1 MSRSRNMVWSR
12 SAAAEAES
20 IPSPVRTGVARSAGG
35 AGGTVPDAAG
45 DRDARRRLEESEERY
60 RSLFEYNPSA
70 VFSLDLEGRF
80 TSANPAAYAL
90 TGYAPG
96 ELLSRPFNT
105 LVVPEHL
112 PRVSEDVQAAVGGAS
127 RTLRLAITH
136 RDKRRLE
143 LRVATTPV
151 VVSGE
156 VVGVFGI
163 ADDVTERVHARE
175 ALRKSE
181 EMLRTVID
189 ASPVAILMLDRQG
202 RVLTWSSAAERM
214 FGWTADEARNRPPPF
229 IPPEFEP
236 EFRARLDQVLAGEPL
251 MGLELVRRR
260 RDGAAVPVSLCAAPL
275 RDEDGS
281 VTGVVVAIV
290 DETARRAA
298 EVALE
303 ESRQQLLHAQK
314 MEAVGRLAGGIA
326 HDFNNLLTAI
336 KGGAQMLLLDTPED
350 APAHADLVEID
361 QSVDRATNLTRQ
373 LLTFSRKAV
382 AQPRALDLNA
392 LLAGTEKLL
401 NRVLRED
408 VVLATRFCPGHA
420 CILADRGQVEQV
432 LLNLAVNARDAMP
445 AGGRLT
451 LETSTVELT
460 GPFGPEHAGLA
471 PGRYVVLCV
480 SDTGQGMTPE
490 VQERAFEPFF
500 TTKPRGQGTGLGLST
515 VYGIVQQSGGLI
527 QLHSEPGRGTSFR
540 IFFPEA
546 PGDRADD
553 STLSGLGGAGAHRE
567 TLLVVE
573 DEPAVRKVVERVL
586 KRAGYRALLAGTGE
600 EALDLLAREPQA
612 VALLV
617 TDVVMP
623 GMSGAELAGR
633 ARGVRPG
640 LPVLFM
646 SGYDDEVVS
655 HHGVLNAGVEFIQK
669 PFSPQVLARR
679 VREVLDGARLS

>member
-1 MSRSRNMVWSR
+1 MNMAWSR
-12 SAAAEAES
+12 SAAVEAERA
-20 IPSPVRTGVARSAGG
+20 PSPATDGGTGVMVAVRD
-35 AGGTVPDAAG
+35 TAG
-45 DRDARRRLEESEERY
+45 DREARRRLEESEQRY
-60 RSLFEYNPSA
+60 RSLFEYNPAA
-70 VFSLDLEGRF
+70 VFSLDLDGGF

-96 ELLSRPFNT
+96 ELLGRPFNA

-112 PRVSEDVQAAVGGAS
+112 PRVAEDFRAAVGGAS
-127 RTLRLAITH
+127 RTLRAAITH
-136 RDKRRLE
+136 SDGRRLE
-143 LRVATTPV
+143 LRVTTTPV
-151 VVSGE
+151 VVAGE

-163 ADDVTERVHARE
+163 ADDITERVGAQE

-189 ASPVAILMLDRQG
+189 ASPVAIVMLDRNG
-202 RVLTWSSAAERM
+202 NVVTWSSAAERM

-229 IPPEFEP
+229 IPPEAEP
-236 EFRARLDQVLAGEPL
+236 DFHARLEQVLGGEPL

-260 RDGAAVPVSLCAAPL
+260 RDGAAVPISLCAAPL

-290 DETARRAA
+290 DETARRAV
-298 EVALE
+298 EVALQ

-336 KGGAQMLLLDTPED
+336 KGGAQMLLLDTPESSS
-350 APAHADLVEID
+350 AHADLVEID

-401 NRVLRED
+401 KRVLRED
-408 VVLATRFCPGHA
+408 VVLSTCFCPGRA

-445 AGGRLT
+445 AGGNLT
-451 LETSTVELT
+451 LETSTVELA
-460 GPFGPEHAGLA
+460 GPFGPEHAGML

-480 SDTGQGMTPE
+480 SDTGQGMTQD
-490 VQERAFEPFF
+490 VQDRAFEPFF

-515 VYGIVQQSGGLI
+515 VYGIVQQSGGMI
-527 QLHSEPGRGTSFR
+527 QLQSETGRGTTFR

-546 PGDRADD
+546 PGDGADEVVARP
-553 STLSGLGGAGAHRE
+553 GGGGAREE

-573 DEPAVRKVVERVL
+573 DEPAVRNVVERVL
-586 KRAGYRALLAGTGE
+586 KRSGYRVLLAGTGE
-600 EALDLLAREPQA
+600 EALDLLAREKGA

-633 ARGVRPG
+633 ARGLRPG

-669 PFSPQVLARR
+669 PFSPQVLASR
-679 VREVLDGARLS
+679 VREVLDGAHRS